1 MFRKEIKIIIVLIVA
16 LLLFM
21 YVVPKVFAT
30 SSPTDNC
37 VPPGCE
43 TETSDIPNPMPG
55 VVDPPPTLA
64 EQAIGQR
71 VNRPLMCGPME
82 MLVPTIQE
90 RGEIAVW
97 RGVMYIPANS
107 GNPLNGLHEVWL
119 WVNPETGT
127 WTIIEIH
134 KMPDDSVMGCIYA
147 FGLLPS
153 HMGQPEPTNKAPQ
166 SPVINKMQ

>member
-1 MFRKEIKIIIVLIVA
+1 MFRKEIKIVLVLIIA

-30 SSPTDNC
+30 SSSTDDC

-43 TETSDIPNPMPG
+43 TETTVIPPSQTM
-55 VVDPPPTLA
+55 TMA
-64 EQAIGQR
+64 EQAIGQPIS
-71 VNRPLMCGPME
+71 RPLMCGPME
-82 MLVPTIQE
+82 QLGPTLSQ

-97 RGVMYIPANS
+97 RGVMYVPGED
-107 GNPLNGLHEVWL
+107 GNPLNGLHEVWI
-119 WVNPETGT
+119 WVNPESGT

-134 KMPDDSVMGCIYA
+134 VLPDESVMGCIYA

-153 HMGQPEPTNKAPQ
+153 HMPDSESTTEPPELDTK
-166 SPVINKMQ
+166 SPVINKME

>member
-1 MFRKEIKIIIVLIVA
+1 MFRKEVKIIVVLIV
-16 LLLFM
+16 LVLLFM
-21 YVVPKVFAT
+21 YVVPNVFAT
-30 SSPTDNC
+30 SSPTDDC
-37 VPPGCE
+37 VPPGCD
-43 TETSDIPNPMPG
+43 ETSIIPPMPG
-55 VVDPPPTLA
+55 VVDPPQTLA

-71 VNRPLMCGPME
+71 INRPLMCGPME

-134 KMPDDSVMGCIYA
+134 QMPDGSVMGCIYA

-153 HMGQPEPTNKAPQ
+153 HMSTTESTMEPPQ
-166 SPVINKMQ
+166 GPVINKME